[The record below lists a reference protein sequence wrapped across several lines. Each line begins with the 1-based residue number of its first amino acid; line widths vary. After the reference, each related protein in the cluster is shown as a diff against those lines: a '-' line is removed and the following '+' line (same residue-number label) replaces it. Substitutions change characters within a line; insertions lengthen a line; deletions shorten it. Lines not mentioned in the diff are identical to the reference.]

1 MLDFAF
7 TLQLLRIA
15 RLRFSQQKY
24 SVERATPDIFN
35 NLQIGLQSTENEQIC
50 SQRGTLPLKTLRVG
64 RQVIVQQRA
73 GL

>member
-1 MLDFAF
+1 MLDVAF

-35 NLQIGLQSTENEQIC
+35 NLQIWLQSTENE
-50 SQRGTLPLKTLRVG
+50 
-64 RQVIVQQRA
+64 
-73 GL
+73 